1 MQRDEPS
8 TAPLDAL
15 GALLV
20 RVSTAGIFLPVE
32 GADVRIVGAS
42 DGNRDILYLLTT
54 DRSGL
59 AERIELPTP
68 ATALSQSPG
77 NPPGFSLYDI
87 EVFKEGFYP
96 ATYLGVPLFPGVT
109 AIQRVEMIPLPPYRP
124 EEYPPRVETDFE
136 EEEPLYNGGML

>member
-1 MQRDEPS
+1 MPTEEQVA
-8 TAPLDAL
+8 APLSDL
-15 GALLV
+15 GTLLV
-20 RVSTAGIFLPVE
+20 KVSTAGIFLPVE

-42 DGNRDILYLLTT
+42 PGNRDIRYLLST

-59 AERIELPTP
+59 AEQIELPTP
-68 ATALSQSPG
+68 AAALSQSPG
-77 NPPGFSLYDI
+77 NEPGFSLYDI

-96 ATYLGVPLFPGVT
+96 ATFLSVPLFPGVT

-136 EEEPLYNGGML
+136 EEEPLYSEGVL

>member
-1 MQRDEPS
+1 MPTEEPNG
-8 TAPLDAL
+8 APLTEL

-42 DGNRDILYLLTT
+42 PENREVRYLLTT

-68 ATALSQSPG
+68 AAALSQSPG
-77 NPPGFSLYDI
+77 NAPGFSLYDI

-109 AIQRVEMIPLPPYRP
+109 AVQRVEMIPLPPYRP
-124 EEYPPRVETDFE
+124 EEYPPKVETDFT
-136 EEEPLYNGGML
+136 EEEPLYNGGAL